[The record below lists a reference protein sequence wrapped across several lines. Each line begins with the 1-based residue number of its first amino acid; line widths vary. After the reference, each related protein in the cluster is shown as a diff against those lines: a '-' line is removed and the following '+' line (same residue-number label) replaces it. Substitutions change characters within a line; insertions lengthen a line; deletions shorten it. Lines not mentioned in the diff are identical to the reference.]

1 MERESLS
8 FDIKKSLTANYF
20 MQITMSC
27 SSSLSSSSSPA
38 ADVLFEFEKKKKKEY
53 FVDGY
58 MRDMLCSL
66 IRQRQLL
73 EISEKSA
80 SKIKSDGES

>member
-27 SSSLSSSSSPA
+27 SSSLSSSSPA